1 MCTGPYTAVRE
12 VTQTVV
18 GEQWKSTDLKAT
30 SVASYLVGR
39 ALIVRQYLRPS
50 YPARPVY
57 HLAARIGLAFL
68 NSADV
73 SKSKLP
79 PLARIGHHYNVET
92 AEILG
97 CRVRDIAFW
106 QPFQEI

>member
-1 MCTGPYTAVRE
+1 VYGSVHGGSRSYADSRRRTME
-12 VTQTVV
+12 VNRFESDFSCQLL
-18 GEQWKSTDLKAT
+18 GWT
-30 SVASYLVGR
+30 S
-39 ALIVRQYLRPS
+39 LIVRQYLRPS
-50 YPARPVY
+50 CPARPVY